1 MTLYYLHGSGG
12 PVLVSMRQP
21 LSILIIDDDPDDL
34 TVLQSILAGA
44 ERWNMVVARSAV
56 EALPLT

>member
-1 MTLYYLHGSGG
+1 MSL
-12 PVLVSMRQP
+12 
-21 LSILIIDDDPDDL
+21 LIIDDDPDDL

-44 ERWNMVVARSAV
+44 ERWNMVVARSAE